1 MKHSTKKDKELY
13 KAEIVSRL
21 AQVQHFFTNHISVG
35 ALGMSQEVLQMNAD
49 VRRKLDHIKRLVEE
63 LPLELLAITCADS
76 NHSTVW
82 QLKENPFYKKPK
94 KPIRLFRKSER
105 ISTRLKQ

>member
-21 AQVQHFFTNHISVG
+21 AQVEHFFDGHVSASMEI
-35 ALGMSQEVLQMNAD
+35 LQMNAD
-49 VRRKLDHIKRLVEE
+49 VRRKLDHITRLVKE
-63 LPLELLAITCADS
+63 LPLDMLAITCADS
-76 NHSTVW
+76 NHSTIW
-82 QLKENPFYKKPK
+82 NLKENPFYKKPK
-94 KPIRLFRKSER
+94 KPIRLLSRKSER